1 MEFNTIEE
9 IITAMQSSQFS
20 MEEKQEM
27 LIEFCKSL
35 SQQEPTN
42 NPSDKNSA
50 FKAD

>member
-9 IITAMQSSQFS
+9 IIIAMQSSQFS
-20 MEEKQEM
+20 MEEKKEI
-27 LIEFCKSL
+27 LVEFFKSL
-35 SQQEPTN
+35 SQQEPTH